1 MWSESTFASNGSQ
14 SSVGIVQ
21 PTAMLAAMNEVPII
35 RLAANG
41 RYVHIAL
48 HSRPYPTSSEPWDRD
63 AITATVSVR
72 AGAFYGEV
80 ATMVWSHELLFLARL
95 LLQLYEQI
103 GHSTHEEF
111 CLMDGAVSLTFELS
125 KIGHVRV
132 QVQAH
137 EMGVDA
143 FLTFSIDADQ
153 TYLPIWRGEIMQA
166 LEQFPPE
173 V

>member
-1 MWSESTFASNGSQ
+1 
-14 SSVGIVQ
+14 
-21 PTAMLAAMNEVPII
+21 MNEAPII

-41 RYVHIAL
+41 QYVHIAL
-48 HSRPYPTSSEPWDRD
+48 HSRPYPTSSDPWDRD

-72 AGAFYGEV
+72 AGVFYGEV
-80 ATMVWSHELLFLARL
+80 TTMVWSHELLFLGRL
-95 LLQLYEQI
+95 LLQLYEQT

-111 CLMDGAVSLTFELS
+111 CLMHGAVSLAFELS
-125 KIGHVRV
+125 EIGHVRV

-137 EMGVDA
+137 KMGVDA

-153 TYLPIWRGEIMQA
+153 TYLPIWSSEIMQA
-166 LEQFPPE
+166 LEQFPSE